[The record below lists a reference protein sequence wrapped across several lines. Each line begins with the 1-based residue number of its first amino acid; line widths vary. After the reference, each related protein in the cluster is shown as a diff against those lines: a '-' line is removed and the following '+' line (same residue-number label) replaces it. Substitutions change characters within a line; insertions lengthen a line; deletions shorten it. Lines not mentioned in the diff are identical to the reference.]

1 MLFLFILSG
10 TGVILIGIL
19 DWNSVN
25 FPLWPRILLGIPL
38 WLGGGALSL
47 WAVVALGVAPTS
59 GDESAI
65 IRRGPYR
72 FSRNPQYIGFILSL
86 AGWALVTCSLLT
98 FIASLLGIVPLIL
111 APFAEEIWLME
122 KHGSPYAEYMRIVP
136 RFISLKKG
144 SKFDDHKF

>member
-19 DWNSVN
+19 DWNSVD
-25 FPLWPRILLGIPL
+25 FPLWLRILLGIPL

-47 WAVVALGVAPTS
+47 WAVVALGVASTS
-59 GDESAI
+59 GNESAI
-65 IRRGPYR
+65 VHRGPYR
-72 FSRNPQYIGFILSL
+72 FSRNPQYVGFILSL
-86 AGWALVTCSLLT
+86 VGWALVTCSLLT